1 MAALT
6 EDFVIEILSRLPVKS
21 LLRFKCLSKSW
32 CATIET
38 RGFRYKHLK
47 NTTDESRGSLW
58 VQYFFEYSRSFF
70 NAFFPDETLVDST
83 HLPFD
88 VPLFWGQGIL
98 HSPCNG
104 IFLVSNYKRLQGGCP
119 S

>member
-1 MAALT
+1 MDALT

-38 RGFRYKHLK
+38 CGFRYKHLK

-58 VQYFFEYSRSFF
+58 VQYYFDYTNSYLDV
-70 NAFFPDETLVDST
+70 FFPDETLADST
-83 HLPFD
+83 HLSFD
-88 VPLFWGQGIL
+88 VPVIWGIL

-119 S
+119 SIS